1 MLLTECT
8 YLYSYILPFY
18 SFLAKLIELLE
29 VLVGHSISSVE
40 LKSFLRLLA
49 PNKNQ
54 QLPGYAHMMQRTLV
68 NVAVKD
74 THNLPLHSIDLN
86 AAESVSH
93 NFTCILL
100 CKIMLLVWLLATQL
114 LKRQFIFIGNQTR
127 EAIKYENSWF
137 RIHVSCVGIF
147 GPSTLLGSAWGTE
160 EENALLFWGIQRS
173 WLPGVFS

>member
-1 MLLTECT
+1 MCDCCSMLLKLCT
-8 YLYSYILPFY
+8 YLYFYIFPLY

-49 PNKNQ
+49 PNKDQ

-100 CKIMLLVWLLATQL
+100 CKIVISNA
-114 LKRQFIFIGNQTR
+114 
-127 EAIKYENSWF
+127 
-137 RIHVSCVGIF
+137 SCVAV
-147 GPSTLLGSAWGTE
+147 SNSVVE
-160 EENALLFWGIQRS
+160 ETIYFYRKSN
-173 WLPGVFS
+173 